1 MNIYQ
6 ILETL
11 KRVEEGSAQ
20 VGDRVSCPNNIT
32 GTIVADAGSSWV
44 IIDDHAETE
53 DDRLEFRKSDCTPIA
68 MSEGQMKHHMW
79 DMAERLSLEKFLD
92 MFPDSEDFYLGVHG
106 VDSREELE
114 QDDQPEKQSESMDDD
129 DGGYVDD
136 PKVHATVNR
145 AGFNK
150 LTPQS
155 YADKIDFVDRQLAD
169 PRQQQNWPEFKQR
182 RLELV
187 AAAQRAGIVKEGGKF
202 RFANPKQRPGD
213 QVRGTEKAVSKK
225 GQHPFAGRLVGT
237 DESKLDE
244 KCWDGYQ
251 QQGMKKKGDRQV
263 PNCVAVEEEYEAYM
277 NELVGTYGMTSGGNT
292 NANTPAGQEIDTIT
306 KNLQNLKS
314 KVPNLNIQ
322 KATAALS
329 KADDS
334 DPLSSQD
341 KDAASALA
349 DPVANLIK
357 DPQLG
362 QQLKQLIDKGMQKD
376 QAAAQL
382 AKQQGGA

>member
-11 KRVEEGSAQ
+11 KRVEETAMNNLDVMFNDWINSE
-20 VGDRVSCPNNIT
+20 DCPYN
-32 GTIVADAGSSWV
+32 DMAG
-44 IIDDHAETE
+44 
-53 DDRLEFRKSDCTPIA
+53 DDRAVMGCAYRYLTGKVDPSKIEDYAIA
-68 MSEGQMKHHMW
+68 LTH
-79 DMAERLSLEKFLD
+79 AF
-92 MFPDSEDFYLGVHG
+92 HG
-106 VDSREELE
+106 GID
-114 QDDQPEKQSESMDDD
+114 ESTDDD

-136 PKVHATVNR
+136 PTAHATVNR

-155 YADKIDFVDRQLAD
+155 YADKIDFIDRQLAD

-182 RLELV
+182 RLDLMT
-187 AAAQRAGIVKEGGKF
+187 AAQRAGIVKEGGKF
-202 RFANPKQRPGD
+202 QFANAKQRPGD

-225 GQHPFAGRLVGT
+225 SQHPFKGRLVGT
-237 DESKLDE
+237 DEDKL
-244 KCWDGYQ
+244 
-251 QQGMKKKGDRQV
+251 
-263 PNCVAVEEEYEAYM
+263 AVEEEYEAYM
-277 NELVGTYGMTSGGNT
+277 NELVGTYGMTSGGTATGGNT
-292 NANTPAGQEIDTIT
+292 NANTPADQENDTIT
-306 KNLQNLKS
+306 KNLRDLKS
-314 KVPNLNIQ
+314 KVPDLNIQ

-362 QQLKQLIDKGMQKD
+362 PQLKQLIVKGMQKD

>member
-11 KRVEEGSAQ
+11 KRVEETAMNNLDVMFNDWINSE
-20 VGDRVSCPNNIT
+20 DCPYN
-32 GTIVADAGSSWV
+32 DMAG
-44 IIDDHAETE
+44 
-53 DDRLEFRKSDCTPIA
+53 DDRAVMGCAYRYLAGKVDPSKIEDYAIA
-68 MSEGQMKHHMW
+68 LTH
-79 DMAERLSLEKFLD
+79 AF
-92 MFPDSEDFYLGVHG
+92 HG
-106 VDSREELE
+106 GID
-114 QDDQPEKQSESMDDD
+114 ESMDDD
-129 DGGYVDD
+129 DGGYVND
-136 PKVHATVNR
+136 PTAHATVNR

-155 YADKIDFVDRQLAD
+155 YADKIDFIDRQLAD

-182 RLELV
+182 RLDLMT
-187 AAAQRAGIVKEGGKF
+187 AAQRAGIVKEGGKF
-202 RFANPKQRPGD
+202 QFANPKQRPGD

-225 GQHPFAGRLVGT
+225 GQHPFKGRLVGT
-237 DESKLDE
+237 DEDKLDE

-277 NELVGTYGMTSGGNT
+277 NELVGTYGMTSGGTATGGNT

-314 KVPNLNIQ
+314 KVPDLNIQ